1 MGNFRFFAIKEQKN
15 NEIKSVVTDFS
26 ILLRM

>member
-1 MGNFRFFAIKEQKN
+1 MENFRFLNTNEQKN